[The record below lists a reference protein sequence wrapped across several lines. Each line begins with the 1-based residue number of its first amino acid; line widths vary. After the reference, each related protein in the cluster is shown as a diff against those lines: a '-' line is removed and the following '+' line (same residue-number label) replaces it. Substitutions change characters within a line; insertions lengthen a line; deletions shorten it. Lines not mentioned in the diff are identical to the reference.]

1 MIDVTLLGP
10 ALATAAEP
18 VPEDEIRRRFEL
30 GTAQLVLTVSAK
42 RPHKNLKRLIE
53 AMAQLPD
60 AVLVV
65 PGYPTPFEAE
75 LRARGRRLTG
85 GSRIRFTGWVDDATL
100 EGLYRAATCFVFPSL
115 AEGFGLP
122 VLDALVRGVPVACS
136 NASSI
141 PGGRR
146 RGRRVLRSG
155 KHGGDR
161 GRRRTAASGWRAP
174 RPAREG
180 GPGAGAAL
188 QLGEDGRG
196 DARELRPRTGGL
208 ERCDQLSGAEAA
220 LQLRRVD
227 RTLGQVAQCRAE
239 IGRVAVRH
247 NG

>member
-1 MIDVTLLGP
+1 M
-10 ALATAAEP
+10 
-18 VPEDEIRRRFEL
+18 
-30 GTAQLVLTVSAK
+30 LTVSAK

-53 AMAQLPD
+53 AMTQLPD

-65 PGYPTPFEAE
+65 PGYPTSFEAE
-75 LRARGRRLTG
+75 LRAEAAASPV

-100 EGLYRAATCFVFPSL
+100 DGLYRAATCFVFPSL

-141 PGGRR
+141 PEVAGEAAVYFDPVSTEAIADAVGQLLQDAD
-146 RGRRVLRSG
+146 LR
-155 KHGGDR
+155 
-161 GRRRTAASGWRAP
+161 
-174 RPAREG
+174 ARLSKA

-196 DARELRPRTGGL
+196 DARELRPRAGRL
-208 ERCDQLSGAEAA
+208 ESRDQLTGAEAA

-227 RTLGQVAQCRAE
+227 H
-239 IGRVAVRH
+239 AVR
-247 NG
+247 